1 MRNLILFL
9 LLLTSCSIDKNST
22 YWNENLNSDYEDLK
36 YDKDYTFDE
45 YNKILDKYSDRKR
58 IPNLN

>member
-45 YNKILDKYSDRKR
+45 YSKILDKYSDRKR

>member
-45 YNKILDKYSDRKR
+45 YNKILDKYTDRKR

>member
-1 MRNLILFL
+1 M

>member
-9 LLLTSCSIDKNST
+9 LLLTSCSFDRNST
-22 YWNENLNSDYEDLK
+22 YWKENLNSDYEDLK